1 MSAAARRADE
11 IRCAG
16 VEDGETAMST
26 GTRQGAP
33 PFDLCERTF
42 QFALRVVRL
51 CQQLERT
58 AGISRN
64 LSSQLFRSGTS
75 VGANVEEGQ
84 AGQSRPDLIS
94 KYMIAR
100 KEARETRYWLRL
112 LQSSELLDGAD
123 LGTLIA
129 EASELIGIL
138 TAILKKV
145 QQTANG

>member
-1 MSAAARRADE
+1 MATGS
-11 IRCAG
+11 
-16 VEDGETAMST
+16 
-26 GTRQGAP
+26 GTRPGAP
-33 PFDLCERTF
+33 PFNLCERTF

-51 CQQLERT
+51 CQRLERT
-58 AGISRN
+58 PGISRN

-84 AGQSRPDLIS
+84 AGQSRPDFIS

-112 LQSSELLDGAD
+112 LQSSELLNDAD

-129 EASELIGIL
+129 EASELISIL
-138 TAILKKV
+138 TAILKKT
-145 QQTANG
+145 QRTASD